1 MYQKT
6 NLRIFFS
13 FVVLFFLSCSPTTF
27 GARVVL
33 VYHPTDV
40 VLPLNIKNGFRF
52 VQLSFMPGQEPLRFL
67 IDTGS
72 RFSFLDERY
81 FTERDPQK
89 RIAVTYPGG
98 KDDSYRKT
106 RIVDLSYQTNTIF
119 KGITVYSHNFS
130 GNLELDGIIGMGSLY
145 DKIIILEYPNVIRFL
160 KHVEGGLEEA
170 MVPGLSSLV
179 RNAKPLRFFSGLP
192 VLETSYGPK
201 DKALLILDTG
211 AESSLLELSKPLPGF
226 VEETA
231 SSRSVPVLNFQGKI
245 MNVRTQFIRKLCL
258 VSTSSCVENLEILPS
273 GLPADF
279 SGAPT
284 GVRVQGVLGVNW
296 LNEHKILLNMK
307 RSFIGIVEKDGEK

>member
-1 MYQKT
+1 M
-6 NLRIFFS
+6 
-13 FVVLFFLSCSPTTF
+13 
-27 GARVVL
+27 
-33 VYHPTDV
+33 
-40 VLPLNIKNGFRF
+40 
-52 VQLSFMPGQEPLRFL
+52 
-67 IDTGS
+67 
-72 RFSFLDERY
+72 
-81 FTERDPQK
+81 
-89 RIAVTYPGG
+89 
-98 KDDSYRKT
+98 
-106 RIVDLSYQTNTIF
+106 
-119 KGITVYSHNFS
+119 
-130 GNLELDGIIGMGSLY
+130 
-145 DKIIILEYPNVIRFL
+145 
-160 KHVEGGLEEA
+160 
-170 MVPGLSSLV
+170 
-179 RNAKPLRFFSGLP
+179 
-192 VLETSYGPK
+192 
-201 DKALLILDTG
+201 DTG